1 MTAYLPKIL
10 VVDDRPENLV
20 AMKKVLAKIQAKL
33 YTASSGNEALSLIID
48 NDFALIL
55 LDVQMPEMDGFE
67 TAEIMRSSDYAATT
81 PIIFVTAISKE
92 PQHVFRGY
100 DSGAV
105 DYIFKPVEPKI
116 LQSKVAIFLELDRQR
131 KELEAAREEL
141 LQKNQ
146 ILEELAIHDELTG
159 IFNRRQLN
167 IVLKQEFSRCKR
179 YSTDLSCMML
189 DLDHFKNI
197 NDTYGHDFGDVVI
210 RTFAQRLSRK
220 IRSTDFA
227 FRFGGEEFMVLLP
240 HTDIHG
246 AENIARKICK
256 INEKVVF
263 TSANH
268 TASVTTSIG
277 LASFHQ
283 HHPSEQEELFIMAD
297 KALYVA
303 KENGRNRVEIY
314 QQ

>member
-1 MTAYLPKIL
+1 MTVYLPKIL
-10 VVDDRPENLV
+10 IVDDRPENLV
-20 AMKKVLAKIQAKL
+20 AMKKVLARTQARL
-33 YTASSGNEALSLIID
+33 YTASSGNEALSLIIS

-81 PIIFVTAISKE
+81 PIIFITAISKE
-92 PQHVFRGY
+92 QQHVFRGY

-116 LQSKVAIFLELDRQR
+116 LQSKVGIFLELDGQR
-131 KELEAAREEL
+131 RELEAAREEL
-141 LQKNQ
+141 LQKNL
-146 ILEELAIHDELTG
+146 ILKELSTLDELTG
-159 IFNRRQLN
+159 LFNRRQLN
-167 IVLKQEFSRCKR
+167 ATLQQEFSRCKR
-179 YSTDLSCMML
+179 YNTDLSCMML

-197 NDTYGHDFGDVVI
+197 NDTYGHNFGDVVI
-210 RTFAQRLSRK
+210 STFAQRLSGK

-227 FRFGGEEFMVLLP
+227 FRFGGEEFTVLLP

-246 AENIARKICK
+246 AEKIAQKICK
-256 INEKVVF
+256 SNEKVAF
-263 TSANH
+263 TSEYH
-268 TASVTTSIG
+268 TAFVTTSIG

-283 HHPSEQEELFIMAD
+283 HHPSEQENLLGMAD
-297 KALYVA
+297 KALYAA

-314 QQ
+314 R